1 MEDMIDEGGGTETQ
15 CVTQGDNQTTAMDIK
30 DEPFLAP
37 QATEG
42 PRGTGRYTELE
53 DVCLCEAWME
63 IGQDPIYGA
72 QQKGGIYNYFH
83 EQKHLG
89 DHPFV
94 SDQSVASPRK
104 KVTVDLRV
112 MHQVERLL

>member
-1 MEDMIDEGGGTETQ
+1 
-15 CVTQGDNQTTAMDIK
+15 
-30 DEPFLAP
+30 
-37 QATEG
+37 
-42 PRGTGRYTELE
+42 
-53 DVCLCEAWME
+53 
-63 IGQDPIYGA
+63 
-72 QQKGGIYNYFH
+72 
-83 EQKHLG
+83 LG